1 MQFVKLS
8 GAEVISS
15 TGISVK
21 LSRHRITVKDAGD
34 AIGMEVDP
42 GIGTTPMVVYAYT
55 MQRYPPHADEP
66 VLPHQRGVVIE
77 AVREGLR
84 ALGIDAEIEEQPRT
98 EQEPDP
104 R

>member
-21 LSRHRITVKDAGD
+21 LSRHRITVKDAGN
-34 AIGMEVDP
+34 AIGMEIDP
-42 GIGTTPMVVYAYT
+42 GIGTTPMLVYAHT

-66 VLPHQRGVVIE
+66 VLPHERGVVLE
-77 AVREGLR
+77 TVREALR
-84 ALGIDAEIEEQPRT
+84 ALGIEAQIEEQPGK
-98 EQEPDP
+98 EPDP
-104 R
+104 AP